1 VLIMTSAFNSGIV
14 NLIPHGSS
22 CLPSSTTVEPASY
35 VDIAKRSTKR
45 THSIADSDV
54 RYANIRQCHLI
65 LQRSIPRRRLVQER
79 ERPGNNVGPLRQ
91 ILILPDPPHAINHC
105 VVQEE
110 IRIGRGVVEVSPR
123 VAAHGVVSA

>member
-1 VLIMTSAFNSGIV
+1 MTSAFNSGIV

-79 ERPGNNVGPLRQ
+79 ERPGNNVGP
-91 ILILPDPPHAINHC
+91 DPPHAINHC